1 MTNVKSI
8 ATVIG
13 IAAFGA
19 VSATVL
25 ASPASADDVWSAL
38 ALSPSTKVIGMAR
51 GYNPVGSGSDSEVA
65 YQRAVQECANN
76 SLHPADCE
84 WVASAKCVALAQ
96 TAERYHVGMG
106 STSEEPKQGTKIQ
119 E

>member
-25 ASPASADDVWSAL
+25 ASPASADDARSAL

-51 GYNPVGSGSDSEVA
+51 GYI
-65 YQRAVQECANN
+65 R
-76 SLHPADCE
+76 
-84 WVASAKCVALAQ
+84 
-96 TAERYHVGMG
+96 
-106 STSEEPKQGTKIQ
+106 
-119 E
+119 